1 MDLNK
6 LYYFYIVAKHEH
18 VTHAAQE
25 LHLSQ
30 PALTKAVKQLEEE
43 LGTTLI
49 TRHHRGIQLTA
60 CGRYLKTRLD
70 SVFAVIDQLP
80 DELSALRQ
88 ETTQTIRLNVQV
100 ASVITTD
107 AIVEYK
113 AIHKHVNFQ
122 VFKDKD
128 FEHSDISI
136 TTDSGIAYTLPPP
149 RKQTVIDEEICIAVP
164 SDRFPGTDAIDLRA
178 LAGEGFV
185 TTTYARSFRTL
196 CEGFCLVSG
205 FRPRI
210 TFETDFPTT
219 IRNLINA
226 GAGIGFW
233 PAFSFGAVSPSMR
246 LLHVRQPIC
255 RRRLILSLHSD
266 PSSEFAADFYNYL
279 IDYMQKQK
287 ESLG

>member
-30 PALTKAVKQLEEE
+30 PALTKAVKQLEED

-70 SVFAVIDQLP
+70 SVFTVIDQLP

-100 ASVITTD
+100 ASIITTD

-113 AIHKHVNFQ
+113 ALHKHVNFQ

-164 SDRFPGTDAIDLRA
+164 SDRFPGTDTLDHYLRPV
-178 LAGEGFV
+178 LPYPVRGILFSV
-185 TTTYARSFRTL
+185 RFS
-196 CEGFCLVSG
+196 SQNH
-205 FRPRI
+205 
-210 TFETDFPTT
+210 
-219 IRNLINA
+219 IRNRFSHYDQEPDKCRHRYWILA
-226 GAGIGFW
+226 CLFFW
-233 PAFSFGAVSPSMR
+233 GGLTKHAPAPCPSAHLLSP
-246 LLHVRQPIC
+246 V
-255 RRRLILSLHSD
+255 D
-266 PSSEFAADFYNYL
+266 P
-279 IDYMQKQK
+279 
-287 ESLG
+287 